1 MSDQS
6 TKLKIKE
13 DLIRF
18 MKSGEKEKVEIL
30 RFASS
35 FIKQEEKDKDI
46 ILSESQTIQVIKRV
60 LKRNQESFD
69 QFTKAGRIDLADKE
83 KKEMDTIS
91 IYLPEEM
98 SEDEIIVAIKK
109 SMENCQASSIK
120 DMGKVMADMKK
131 LHGDNADMSLVSRH
145 VKQLLDK

>member
-35 FIKQEEKDKDI
+35 FIKQEEKDKGI